1 MTSYKFN
8 STYSLLSNREQFIVL
23 TSATE
28 KDRLVKILSPF
39 SFFKYKRHFS
49 VRGSLYFLTL
59 KHFSTSYTCH
69 PHSKTQS
76 IPVQILFL
84 NNHPSRRIFD
94 SENNKKKT
102 NKFETLSHPFT
113 HALSLSTDRCSSC
126 CTRSDTPLATVHDLV
141 MATDSI
147 VSTQAMCCQ
156 FHSVILI
163 VHNHLNFRD

>member
-23 TSATE
+23 TSATG
-28 KDRLVKILSPF
+28 KDRLVKIFSSF

-69 PHSKTQS
+69 PHLQTQS

-94 SENNKKKT
+94 SEKNNKKKT
-102 NKFETLSHPFT
+102 NKFETHSHPFT
-113 HALSLSTDRCSSC
+113 HSLSADRPFTTCSWIS
-126 CTRSDTPLATVHDLV
+126 TLSHRNSRLAPGSMSL
-141 MATDSI
+141 S
-147 VSTQAMCCQ
+147 
-156 FHSVILI
+156 
-163 VHNHLNFRD
+163 

>member
-113 HALSLSTDRCSSC
+113 HALSLSLLIDAHRAALDQTRHWRQFTTWSWLPTVSYRHRRCAVSS
-126 CTRSDTPLATVHDLV
+126 
-141 MATDSI
+141 
-147 VSTQAMCCQ
+147 
-156 FHSVILI
+156 IL
-163 VHNHLNFRD
+163 LS